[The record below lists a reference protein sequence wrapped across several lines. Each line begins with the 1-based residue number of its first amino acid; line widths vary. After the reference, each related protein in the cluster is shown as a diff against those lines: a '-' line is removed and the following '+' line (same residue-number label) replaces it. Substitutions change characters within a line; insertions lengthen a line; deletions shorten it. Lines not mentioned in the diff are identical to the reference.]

1 MGVGRKDYP
10 SVCLVAAVFLMC
22 CMVPLADC
30 RRLRK
35 AQRPVAKRED
45 VHSPTAVVQE
55 GKIVLGKVFESSD
68 IDRKSS
74 FNESLDDESDY
85 QADFAGWSQEMD
97 VDEASKE
104 LWEHLGAYLHCF
116 DDHMKFRSLGT
127 EASQLSVV
135 QANEPPIP
143 LSTVP
148 PRCGYRIYGT
158 SITFILIVPFKGCN
172 IIQQGGNHILPLLWQ
187 GHPLSLLCPEH
198 TGPVVPPVGPVGPV
212 VPPMGPVVP
221 PVVPPVGPVVPPVGP
236 VGPVVP
242 PMGPVGPVVPPV
254 GPVVPPVGPVVPPV
268 GPFDFYYLQAADDL
282 FQRFPFYPFPYPPPT
297 APPPT
302 EEPKVLYPQIPFNP
316 ELLWPYWPQLPEFP
330 PIFPCPQGKCPVP
343 GQTAPCIIQDPA
355 TTQTPHDTPAKW
367 YPIVCLPLL
376 PDEQHFQD
384 MFYQG

>member
-198 TGPVVPPVGPVGPV
+198 TGPVVPPV
-212 VPPMGPVVP
+212 
-221 PVVPPVGPVVPPVGP
+221 VPPVGP